1 MQSYQ
6 KGIKGTQQ
14 INKGVKVK
22 TEEEEKREKL
32 SRGMSKIL
40 RHKLVER
47 GIPFTKDGYVAVTD
61 LMKQG
66 ELKNA
71 RIEDIY
77 DVVKTNDKQRFSI
90 ITKNTDKGDV
100 VFIRANQGHSSEVG
114 EKLNDDLLL
123 EEIKQPIGC
132 FHGTNI
138 GVVGLIMKNGLSR
151 MSRSHIHFAV
161 GLPGDEEVISGMRK
175 SVDVIFSI
183 NMDVAMKKGHIFYMS
198 ANKVILTEGPLLPD
212 PDLYFDIVVKC
223 QKNSHRANTL
233 IAEFKR
239 AGVDQKMIDKIR
251 FQE

>member
-1 MQSYQ
+1 MQGYQ
-6 KGIKGTQQ
+6 KGNNGTKQAVRGG
-14 INKGVKVK
+14 KAK
-22 TEEEEKREKL
+22 TEEEEKREKI

-47 GIPFTKDGYVAVTD
+47 GIPFTEDGYVAVTD

-66 ELKNA
+66 EMKGT

-100 VFIRANQGHSSEVG
+100 VFVRANQGHSSEVG
-114 EKLNDDLLL
+114 EKLNVDELL

-132 FHGTNI
+132 FHGTNT
-138 GVVGLIMKNGLSR
+138 GAVGLIMKNGLSR
-151 MSRSHIHFAV
+151 MARSHIHFAV
-161 GLPGDEEVISGMRK
+161 GRPGDKEVISGMRR
-175 SVDVIFSI
+175 SVNVIFSI
-183 NMDVAMKKGHIFYMS
+183 NMDTAMKKGHTFYMS

-212 PDLYFDIVVKC
+212 PELYLEIEVKC

-233 IAEFKR
+233 ITGFKQ